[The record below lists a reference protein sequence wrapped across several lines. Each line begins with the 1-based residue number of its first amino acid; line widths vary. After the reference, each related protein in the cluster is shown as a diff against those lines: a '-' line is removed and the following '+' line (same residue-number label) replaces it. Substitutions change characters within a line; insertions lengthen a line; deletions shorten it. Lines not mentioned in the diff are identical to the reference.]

1 MFKGQHLLAAA
12 GKGTFNVEIGNA
24 ILPCNEESPFSS
36 ALKYKETQPD
46 KGDLQ

>member
-1 MFKGQHLLAAA
+1 MFKGQHPAAA
-12 GKGTFNVEIGNA
+12 VGKGTFNVETENA